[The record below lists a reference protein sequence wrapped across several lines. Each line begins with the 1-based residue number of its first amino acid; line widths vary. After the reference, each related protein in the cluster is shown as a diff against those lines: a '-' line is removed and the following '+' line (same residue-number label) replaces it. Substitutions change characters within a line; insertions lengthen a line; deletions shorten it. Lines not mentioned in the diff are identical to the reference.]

1 MRLDA
6 LAQRVGGELAGDPGL
21 EVHQVAPPEDARPG
35 TIVVVTELPQA
46 HPTYGK
52 RVSRS
57 RRFLAHD
64 EAGSAGVGDLVRI
77 METRPMSA
85 RKRWRLVEILEKAK

>member
-1 MRLDA
+1 MS
-6 LAQRVGGELAGDPGL
+6 AQGNGVATRGARRTKVGRVASNSMTK
-21 EVHQVAPPEDARPG
+21 
-35 TIVVVTELPQA
+35 TIVVVTEMQRA

-52 RVSRS
+52 TMRRS
-57 RRFLAHD
+57 ARFLAHD
-64 EAGSAGVGDLVRI
+64 EEAKAGVGDLVRI

>member
-35 TIVVVTELPQA
+35 TVVVVTDPRQIGRA
-46 HPTYGK
+46 H
-52 RVSRS
+52 V
-57 RRFLAHD
+57 
-64 EAGSAGVGDLVRI
+64 
-77 METRPMSA
+77 
-85 RKRWRLVEILEKAK
+85 